1 MYLGRNLASLAT
13 TTGRTR
19 VVTVVELMST
29 PFPTLME
36 VAPERWCWPVPPFA
50 WRHRPAPGNNE
61 PQPCRIEGPVG
72 TPVDGEMLGFDPVA
86 RILTFRSS
94 AIGPVVELPFSRFR
108 RLTLTVPL
116 QPVVPIAGVPIERV
130 PAAAQEREYRLQSHA
145 TAPVLTGRTAGRIET
160 ADGLYLFTPVE
171 EEASLQRV
179 FVPRWVY
186 TRCEFGPSAE
196 EVAARM
202 WIASPAELLAAIERQ
217 QRMPILPLG
226 QSLLKLGL
234 LTQAQLDRALARQS
248 RDKPLGES
256 LVADGLISRADL
268 QTALAHKMGYPL
280 IDLARFP
287 IDPKA
292 VAKLPPRIAVGFRMM
307 PLMLKGDRL
316 IVAVDKPARVIK
328 LGTVHAIAGLT
339 VVPVLA
345 SRMQILLAQE
355 RLSHDIWSGHV
366 AERIGFFATT
376 V

>member
-1 MYLGRNLASLAT
+1 MRNA
-13 TTGRTR
+13 
-19 VVTVVELMST
+19 ST
-29 PFPTLME
+29 PFPTLFAD
-36 VAPERWCWPVPPFA
+36 APERWQWPVPPFA
-50 WRHRPAPGNNE
+50 WRHRPGPGCDE
-61 PQPCRIEGPVG
+61 IQPCRIESPVG
-72 TPVDGEMLGFDPVA
+72 TPVDGEMLGFDPA
-86 RILTFRSS
+86 TRTLKFRSS
-94 AIGPVVELPFSRFR
+94 PAGPVVELPFARFR

-116 QPVVPIAGVPIERV
+116 QPSVPMAGMPIERV
-130 PAAAQEREYRLQSHA
+130 PAAAQEREYRLQASG
-145 TAPVLTGRTAGRIET
+145 TSPVIGGRTAGRIET

-179 FVPRWVY
+179 FVPRSAY
-186 TRCEFGPSAE
+186 TRAEFGPSAE

-202 WIASPAELLAAIERQ
+202 WIASPGELLAAIDRQ

-234 LTQAQLDRALARQS
+234 LTEAQLERALASQG
-248 RDKPLGES
+248 RDVPLGES
-256 LVADGLISRADL
+256 LVAAGLISRADL

-280 IDLARFP
+280 VDLTRFP

-292 VAKLPPRIAVGFRMM
+292 VAKLPPRIAVGFRIM
-307 PLMLKGDRL
+307 PLMLQRERL

-328 LGTVHAIAGLT
+328 LGAVHAIAGVT

-355 RLSHDIWSGHV
+355 RLSHDVWAGHV
-366 AERIGFFATT
+366 SERLGFFATT